1 MNDTA
6 TPHVACSP
14 PGPQDGKKAR
24 GYETAEM
31 NKQGIA
37 SPVELNHP
45 SRSGA
50 GLGRRSNK
58 TPKPKRKGKTYHA
71 YLTEDGKE
79 IYGTYQPITETF
91 QVHTFTTQGRLIAT
105 GETHHIHES
114 RVRDTLRWG
123 RGIVGIAE
131 SHFPHPAGWTLA
143 GTDCDI
149 SRATVK
155 KLTNAFQL
163 NHFVEP
169 SCIAAWE
176 KRLGPDIKW
185 KSIGLKYRQRMLTPR
200 DFMTHYKLILH
211 RGLLTRNIQNDC
223 RTTICRVCEGAIESI
238 AHLSRCP
245 TLDKIWQPFLA
256 LCGACNADENPRVIR
271 NNCFNELNQ
280 NEHDR
285 LILLGATPIPIP
297 QALSDL
303 HLIIWK
309 FILINFTQ
317 VDLSNIKFS
326 IELTLTGALRRY
338 VSKVN
343 ALAERLRLRA
353 ARCEARE
360 EQLRTRAD
368 NEILFPLA
376 RIEDNGD
383 IVWDYFFKK
392 LLDELVLAERIT

>member
-1 MNDTA
+1 MTRGLGGARNKT
-6 TPHVACSP
+6 TTTKPK
-14 PGPQDGKKAR
+14 KKAR
-24 GYETAEM
+24 
-31 NKQGIA
+31 
-37 SPVELNHP
+37 
-45 SRSGA
+45 
-50 GLGRRSNK
+50 
-58 TPKPKRKGKTYHA
+58 TYHA
-71 YLTEDGKE
+71 YLTDEGKE

-91 QVHTFTTQGRLIAT
+91 QVHTFTSQGRLIPT

-114 RVRDTLRWG
+114 RIRDTLRWG

-131 SHFPHPAGWTLA
+131 SHFPHPGGWTLA
-143 GTDCDI
+143 GTGCDL

-155 KLTNAFQL
+155 KITNAFQL
-163 NHFVEP
+163 DQIVQP

-176 KRLGPDIKW
+176 KRLGANIKW

-223 RTTICRVCEGAIESI
+223 RTTICRVCDGAVESI

-245 TLDKIWQPFLA
+245 VLNKIWQPFLA
-256 LCGACNADENPRVIR
+256 LCGACNADESKRIIR
-271 NNCFNELNQ
+271 GNCFNELTL

-285 LILLGATPIPIP
+285 LILLGYVQIPLP

-317 VDLSNIKFS
+317 VDLSNTKFN
-326 IELTLTGALRRY
+326 IETTLTGALRRY

-343 ALAERLRLRA
+343 ALSERLKLRA
-353 ARCEARE
+353 ARCDARS
-360 EQLRTRAD
+360 RSSYAPRPTMRYSSHS
-368 NEILFPLA
+368 
-376 RIEDNGD
+376 RG
-383 IVWDYFFKK
+383 
-392 LLDELVLAERIT
+392 